1 MKFKKVLSTLA
12 FLIMSSSIAAAD
24 SQIIS
29 LSLDDSITLALN
41 NNRSIEQS
49 NELKENA
56 KWILSR
62 MRRLTGPTLS
72 WTAGANRIGGEDYV
86 NRRKSSSINYNY
98 SFDNNLRLNFPLYTG
113 GRNENNIDAAKSG
126 LTQAELNLENT
137 RQQIKL
143 QTITAYFDILHYRDL
158 MNTRQEAVNILA
170 EHLNQTE
177 TKLKIGV
184 VARADVLASKVQ
196 LANAQQNF
204 ITAQNNYENSIA
216 TLDNLIG
223 LSMDTIIETT
233 DDLHYQ
239 KYDLDLNNC
248 IEIALKNRPDFLAAT
263 EAVKQAISNQKVT
276 KANKKPQVNATFSK
290 TFNGERI
297 FDDDHNENWSAGLS
311 ITWNVFD
318 NNVTN
323 AQINESQATINRLKS
338 IELQTKES
346 IELDVRKNFNNLFAA
361 EKNIL
366 TTAISVDQAEEDFNI
381 AKIKYNEGVGTNL
394 EVMDA
399 QEKLT
404 EAKTN
409 YYTALYN
416 YNVSK
421 ANLDRSIGL

>member
-12 FLIMSSSIAAAD
+12 FLIMSSSIVSAD

-29 LSLDDSITLALN
+29 LSLDESITLALN

-49 NELKENA
+49 KESKENA

-86 NRRKSSSINYNY
+86 NRRRSSSVNYNY

-113 GRNENNIDAAKSG
+113 GKNENNIDAAKSG

-233 DDLHYQ
+233 DELHYQ

-248 IEIALKNRPDFLAAT
+248 IEIALKNRPDFLAAS

-276 KANKKPQVNATFSK
+276 KANKKPQVTASVSK
-290 TFNGERI
+290 IFNGEK
-297 FDDDHNENWSAGLS
+297 FFHDDHNENWSAGLS

-346 IELDVRKNFNNLFAA
+346 IELDVRKNFNTLFAA

-366 TTAISVDQAEEDFNI
+366 TTAIAVTQAEEDFNI